1 VWHAAVSSWDG
12 AAVQPDFRRFRAGQ
26 TISQLGSSFT
36 QFATPLLVYKL
47 THSAVNLGV
56 ATAAEF
62 LPYLLFGLVIGA
74 PGAPQGAGLMMDR
87 LERKR
92 MMIDLAR
99 GGVIAAIPILA
110 AAGRLQVWEVYAVG
124 FASSTLTIF
133 FEAGQFA
140 AIPSLVGDVDRISA
154 NGNIQATYS
163 AAAVLGPL
171 LAGLLITIA
180 PVQELFWVDAAS
192 FAVSALAL
200 ATVRAGFNAP
210 GRSAE
215 RTTVRR
221 DIAEG
226 LRYVLGHPVLRNISL
241 MMAMINFVVIT
252 PQTQLVLFAKQRLAA
267 SDARVGFLFSAGSLG
282 IVVMGLVAGRLRRR
296 LRFAPAA
303 LGSLMLMGAVTVV
316 FAFLRLYWAALA
328 AWAVASG
335 VGIFFNI
342 NTVSLR
348 QRLVPNHLLGR
359 VISIAGVLA
368 WSAIPLGSL
377 LGGWLIHA
385 TRNVAG
391 VYAGIGVV
399 EVLIAGAFLL
409 FSPLG
414 HAEDELPSPGTA
426 TRSGAEPN
434 AP

>member
-1 VWHAAVSSWDG
+1 
-12 AAVQPDFRRFRAGQ
+12 
-26 TISQLGSSFT
+26 
-36 QFATPLLVYKL
+36 
-47 THSAVNLGV
+47 
-56 ATAAEF
+56 
-62 LPYLLFGLVIGA
+62 
-74 PGAPQGAGLMMDR
+74 MMDR

-92 MMIDLAR
+92 MMIVVDLAR
-99 GGVIAAIPILA
+99 GGVIAAIPLLA
-110 AAGRLQVWEVYAVG
+110 AAGSLQVWEVYAVG
-124 FASSTLTIF
+124 FTSSTLTIF

-140 AIPSLVGDVDRISA
+140 AIPSLVGDVDLISA

-200 ATVRAGFNAP
+200 AAVRAGFNAP
-210 GRSAE
+210 GRSSE

-241 MMAMINFVVIT
+241 MMALINFVVVT

-282 IVVMGLVAGRLRRR
+282 VVVMGLAAGRLRRR

-316 FAFLRLYWAALA
+316 FAFLRLYWAALV